1 MASFWCGNTLPKGYF
16 KNTKTYENITGAT
29 GGQTTHF
36 FTKKNLTKLTVNL
49 PQKLYGQFMV
59 W

>member
-16 KNTKTYENITGAT
+16 KNTKTYKNITGAT

-36 FTKKNLTKLTVNL
+36 FT
-49 PQKLYGQFMV
+49 
-59 W
+59 